1 MYPISTKEWWS
12 FSPPK
17 RGWRSTE
24 EVGIYI
30 RKRLVFASFDA
41 KQYIPTQ
48 ITHTELQ
55 NKLLTPT
62 VNGLVVPAVALL
74 FATLT
79 STTITT
85 LRQRQVEIR
94 RAINMEAGEL
104 RAIECLLDSIVHGPV
119 QDQCREYVSGNRPNN
134 PWTHTTGIDS
144 NSLLISLENS

>member
-1 MYPISTKEWWS
+1 M
-12 FSPPK
+12 
-17 RGWRSTE
+17 
-24 EVGIYI
+24 
-30 RKRLVFASFDA
+30 L
-41 KQYIPTQ
+41 
-48 ITHTELQ
+48 HTELQ

-119 QDQCREYVSGNRPNN
+119 QDQCREYVSRLRCKPPSLVPLFPLTCLSFLLLFAN
-134 PWTHTTGIDS
+134 THIRS
-144 NSLLISLENS
+144 